1 MGNQPHLS
9 MIHFFRKIRQQLLTE
24 NKVSKYLLYAIGEI
38 ILVVIGILIALSLN
52 TWKEDL
58 DDRGEEMRILSGL
71 KQEFEVNLKEITRNI
86 ELNTS
91 TVKANMAILDQIRKE
106 QPFANQSYI
115 DSLLFELNM
124 YGSFDAQ
131 TGLIDE
137 VISSGKLSII
147 KDDHL
152 RNRLTSIS
160 GILDNAEE
168 DYEIRRNYFMDH
180 VLPYL
185 SKYFQ
190 LVNVDRYM
198 NFTSWSTTYKTKKIA
213 KSIFEAKYAE
223 VDLLQLENL
232 MFNHKINNDFVNLN
246 EFTLRAFFSETLEII
261 NNNLKTLK

>member
-1 MGNQPHLS
+1 
-9 MIHFFRKIRQQLLTE
+9 MINFFRKIRKQLADD
-24 NKVSKYLLYAIGEI
+24 NKPLKYLKYAIGEI
-38 ILVVIGILIALSLN
+38 VLVVIGILIALSLN

-71 KQEFEVNLKEITRNI
+71 KQEFEVNLMEINRNI
-86 ELNTS
+86 ELNTI
-91 TVKANMAILDQIRKE
+91 TVEANVAILDLIRTE
-106 QPFANQSYI
+106 QPFANHRHI
-115 DSLLFELNM
+115 DSLLYMLNM

-168 DYEIRRNYFMDH
+168 DYEIRRNYFMDQ

-190 LVNVDRYM
+190 LVNIDRYM
-198 NFTSWSTTYKTKKIA
+198 NFSSWSTTYKTKKISE
-213 KSIFEAKYAE
+213 SIFDAKYAE

-232 MFNHKINNDFVNLN
+232 IFNHKINNDFVNLN
-246 EFTLRAFFSETLEII
+246 EFKLSVFFSETLEII